1 MDYTA
6 AQRQAIE
13 TIDRNLQIIACAG
26 SGKTQ
31 VISARIVRIL
41 QQGVPPSAVVAFT
54 FTEKAAGELK
64 DRIDRLARETLG
76 SNQGLGDMFVGTIH
90 GYCLALLQSPP
101 LYRYLKYTVLDE
113 VQQRLNIDRHSTQSG
128 LTSVPLLNG
137 GGTLS
142 RWKDS
147 RHYQNVISIYR
158 EADVDEALVPEGV
171 RAAVDQ
177 YTALMH
183 EQRYLDYTMIMSE
196 AVAELETNP
205 ALRQQ
210 IAGQVRYVVVD
221 EYQDVNPLQERLVRA
236 LHELGANLCVVG
248 DDDQTIYQWRGSE
261 VDNIIT
267 FARRTPDVVQVR
279 LNENFRSS
287 PGVVD
292 AARGVVELN
301 DERLPKRME
310 SVDAQPFAYGDI
322 LACHFADP
330 ASEAEWI
337 VAQMRALHGTAYR
350 DRPGAP
356 PRGLAWSDFAV
367 LLRSVKND
375 AAPIVDALAAAG
387 IPFVVG
393 GMNGLFNTP
402 EIEAMRLVFSY
413 TGDFS
418 NGDQPPVAL
427 EDVGAAL
434 RRAELGLS
442 EDDIGR
448 GLAMLAAAKAK
459 LGDRTMRELVLQ
471 RVYLEFLEAL
481 RLYEDRIPTVGGRT
495 GELVFYNLGKFSQVI
510 TDYEQINLRSGAA
523 SLHNGFASFL
533 HYQAPGYYPEGWE
546 EGGLGVPDAVQIMTV
561 HKAKGMQWPAVFV
574 PCLRKN
580 RFPAKGGG
588 GRQWYHI
595 LPEAAVAN
603 AARYRGSLADER
615 RLFYVAVTRAERY
628 LFCSYSPVPGKTLYN
643 NVSTFFQELTAS
655 SYVLTQ
661 PPPIPPAAERLMPQ
675 PRRPETALALTFSEL
690 KYYFD
695 CAYSFKLRFQYGF
708 DAPTDLGLG
717 FGRSL
722 HNALAE
728 IHHESLRGRVPTADR
743 VPALVAEHLY
753 LPYASEEVRES
764 SRVAAEASLQRYLR
778 QHGDKLSLL
787 EHVEKNVELKLADGI
802 VVTGRIDLIR
812 RTDTG
817 QTSVVDFKSNQRAQ
831 AENITRRQLQ
841 VYTVGYEQLT
851 GRRADLIEVHNLD
864 GGGVHREQVDQRLID
879 ETVGQIVDAGRN
891 LRDNHLP
898 RLKVWCDTCAACD
911 FAGVCRGRH

>member
-1 MDYTA
+1 D
-6 AQRQAIE
+6 
-13 TIDRNLQIIACAG
+13 
-26 SGKTQ
+26 
-31 VISARIVRIL
+31 
-41 QQGVPPSAVVAFT
+41 
-54 FTEKAAGELK
+54 
-64 DRIDRLARETLG
+64 
-76 SNQGLGDMFVGTIH
+76 
-90 GYCLALLQSPP
+90 
-101 LYRYLKYTVLDE
+101 
-113 VQQRLNIDRHSTQSG
+113 
-128 LTSVPLLNG
+128 
-137 GGTLS
+137 
-142 RWKDS
+142 
-147 RHYQNVISIYR
+147 
-158 EADVDEALVPEGV
+158 
-171 RAAVDQ
+171 
-177 YTALMH
+177 
-183 EQRYLDYTMIMSE
+183 
-196 AVAELETNP
+196 
-205 ALRQQ
+205 
-210 IAGQVRYVVVD
+210 QVRYVVVD

-236 LHELGANLCVVG
+236 LHGLGANLCVVG

-267 FARRTPDVVQVR
+267 FARRYPDVVQVR

-287 PGVVD
+287 PAVVD

-322 LACHFADP
+322 LACHFDDP
-330 ASEAEWI
+330 QSEAEWI
-337 VAQMRALHGTAYR
+337 VEQIRALHGAAYR
-350 DRPGAP
+350 DRVGSE
-356 PRGLAWSDFAV
+356 PRGLAWSDFAI
-367 LLRSVKND
+367 LLRSVRND
-375 AAPIVDALAAAG
+375 AGPIVDALAAAG
-387 IPFVVG
+387 VPFVVG

-418 NGDQPPVAL
+418 SGDQPAVTL
-427 EDVGAAL
+427 DDVGAAL

-481 RLYEDRIPTVGGRT
+481 RLYEERIPTVGGRT

-510 TDYEQINLRSGAA
+510 TDYEQINLRSDAA
-523 SLHNGFASFL
+523 SLHQGFASFL

-546 EGGLGVPDAVQIMTV
+546 EGGLGAPDAVQIMTV

-574 PCLRKN
+574 PCLRAN

-588 GRQWYHI
+588 GRQWYHV

-615 RLFYVAVTRAERY
+615 RLFYVAVTRAERF
-628 LFCSYSPVPGKTLYN
+628 LFCSYSPVPDKKLYN
-643 NVSTFFQELTAS
+643 KVSTFFQELTAS
-655 SYVLTQ
+655 SYVLSQ
-661 PPPIPPAAERLMPQ
+661 PPPVPPVVERLA
-675 PRRPETALALTFSEL
+675 PRPRAPETALALTFSEL

-708 DAPTDLGLG
+708 DAPIDLGLG
-717 FGRSL
+717 YGRSL

-728 IHHESLRGRVPTADR
+728 IHHESLRGRVPAADR
-743 VPALVAEHLY
+743 VPGLVAEHLY
-753 LPYASEEVRES
+753 LPYASEEVRENA
-764 SRVAAEASLQRYLR
+764 RKTAEASLLRYLR
-778 QHGDKLSLL
+778 QHGDRLDKL

-831 AENITRRQLQ
+831 AEDISRRQLQ

-879 ETVGQIVDAGRN
+879 ETMGQIVDAGHN

-898 RLKVWCDTCAACD
+898 RLKMWCETCADCD
-911 FAGVCRGRH
+911 FAGVCRGRY